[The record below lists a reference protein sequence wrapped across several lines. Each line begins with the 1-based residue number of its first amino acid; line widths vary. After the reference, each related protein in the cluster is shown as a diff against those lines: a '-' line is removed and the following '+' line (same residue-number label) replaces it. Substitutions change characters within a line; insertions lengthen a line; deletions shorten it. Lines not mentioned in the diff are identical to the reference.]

1 MPTDSAMPL
10 NNPIARILVA
20 ALLIMAAIGCQPRQ
34 QESTS
39 DPSEPDSAT
48 TPLLLISI
56 DGFRHDYFDLA
67 DTPALDRLISEGLKT
82 DSLHHVFPTKTFPTH
97 YTMVTG
103 RHPGTHGVVA
113 NSMWDPYRDQRF
125 SLGNRDA
132 VGDGYWYQDGE
143 PIWVTA
149 ENQGLTAATFFWPG
163 SEARIH
169 RVRPTYWKPYAGDT
183 PHGERIDQVLA
194 WLDLPEEERPDLL
207 TLYFSSVD
215 SMGHRHGP
223 RAEAVRDA
231 VIDVDSHL
239 LNLLNGLEE
248 RDLLGNMH
256 IIVVSDHGMSRVDFD
271 QYIMLDDYLDLS
283 KVRVS
288 DWGPAAQIWA
298 TEKSVDDI
306 FRALDGAHPNL
317 RVWRREDIPQRYRFG
332 SHHRVPDVLA
342 EADLEWMISNR
353 PFMAG
358 RSRFSLLGMHGWDPA
373 LEEMHG
379 ILLAH
384 GPAFS
389 AGSRSPAVRSI
400 DLYALM
406 AHLLGLEAADNEG
419 SLSAWEPLLFSEQP
433 NRVKVQKFQCPEGPL
448 SVRIGPAHAS
458 VHWRDAIHVL
468 DEVETSPDA
477 RQWQE
482 QDLSLRIDQRGA
494 QAMIDGTAIGP
505 CSAMLATH

>member
-1 MPTDSAMPL
+1 MLPKSRLICTLAISAL
-10 NNPIARILVA
+10 
-20 ALLIMAAIGCQPRQ
+20 ALSMIGCQPSPRTTQ
-34 QESTS
+34 QN
-39 DPSEPDSAT
+39 DSAAEQPA

-67 DTPALDRLISEGLKT
+67 ETPALDRLVNEGLKA

-97 YTMVTG
+97 YTVVTG

-113 NSMWDPYRDQRF
+113 NSMWDPIRDERF

-132 VGDGYWYQDGE
+132 VGDGYWYQGGE

-149 ENQGLTAATFFWPG
+149 ERQGLTAATFFWPG
-163 SEARIH
+163 SEARID
-169 RVRPTYWKPYAGDT
+169 RVRPTFWKPYAGET
-183 PHGERIDQVLA
+183 PHADRIDQVLA
-194 WLDLPEEERPDLL
+194 WLDLPESERPDLL

-223 RAEAVRDA
+223 RADAVRDA

-239 LNLLNGLEE
+239 ETLLQGLEE
-248 RDLLGNMH
+248 RGLLGNMH

-271 QYIMLDDYLDLS
+271 QYIMLDDFLDLS
-283 KVRVS
+283 RVRVS

-298 TEKSVDDI
+298 TDKTAEEI
-306 FRALDGAHPNL
+306 FQALDSAHPNM
-317 RVWRREDIPQRYRFG
+317 RVWLRDDIPARYRFG

-373 LEEMHG
+373 LAEMHG
-379 ILLAH
+379 LFVAH
-384 GPAFS
+384 GPAFT

-400 DLYALM
+400 DLYELM
-406 AHLLGLEAADNEG
+406 AHLLDLEAADNEG
-419 SLSAWEPLLFSEQP
+419 SLTSFAPMLFSETPLQ
-433 NRVKVQKFQCPEGPL
+433 VQERQFQCNDDVMT
-448 SVRIGPAHAS
+448 VRIGPAHAA
-458 VHWRDAIHVL
+458 VHWQDVIHVL
-468 DEVETSPDA
+468 DQMPASSGNS
-477 RQWQE
+477 QWQE
-482 QDLSLRIDQRGA
+482 TDLALRIDASGVNA
-494 QAMIDGTAIGP
+494 TIDTQQIGP
-505 CSAMLATH
+505 CEELFKSTVP